1 MTPRPTRCGVFRFAS
16 LRGNSLVNSPAPGQ
30 GEAGQGEAGQGEAR
44 RGEAGQGRA
53 GHKKGNRRARQRH
66 NGIRRTPAKMP
77 ASRPGSPMAD
87 HMPRHR
93 ARRQGIASQ
102 RSPNGT
108 SMAARSPAAPQAG
121 LPKSVD
127 NRLKPAFFA
136 AFPRTRPDVPAG
148 SALTHF
154 ARTRSLNTG
163 NWPLGPRSKAVQPFI
178 CSNPRCHFSNVS
190 GISWA

>member
-30 GEAGQGEAGQGEAR
+30 GEAAGQGTRKAK
-44 RGEAGQGRA
+44 QYKKGRA

-66 NGIRRTPAKMP
+66 NGIRRTPARRP

-108 SMAARSPAAPQAG
+108 SMATRSPAAPQAG
-121 LPKSVD
+121 LPKSVN

>member
-1 MTPRPTRCGVFRFAS
+1 MTPRPTRCGVFRLAS
-16 LRGNSLVNSPAPGQ
+16 LRGNSLVNLLAPGRGRGSRAGRGGAVQ
-30 GEAGQGEAGQGEAR
+30 ERRSSTRKAGQ
-44 RGEAGQGRA
+44 
-53 GHKKGNRRARQRH
+53 HKKINRRAGQRH
-66 NGIRRTPAKMP
+66 NGIRRTPAKRP

-154 ARTRSLNTG
+154 ARTRSLNAG

>member
-16 LRGNSLVNSPAPGQ
+16 LRGNSLVNSRRHQ
-30 GEAGQGEAGQGEAR
+30 GEAKQHKKGEAAQERRSSTRKAKQHKKGEAVQER
-44 RGEAGQGRA
+44 RGSTRKAKQYKKGEAVQERRSSTRKA
-53 GHKKGNRRARQRH
+53 KQYKKGNRRVGQRH
-66 NGIRRTPAKMP
+66 NGIRRTPAKRP

-121 LPKSVD
+121 LPKSVN

-154 ARTRSLNTG
+154 A
-163 NWPLGPRSKAVQPFI
+163 
-178 CSNPRCHFSNVS
+178 
-190 GISWA
+190 

>member
-30 GEAGQGEAGQGEAR
+30 GRARQGRARRGRAR

-66 NGIRRTPAKMP
+66 NGIRRTPARRP